1 MELTIEKA
9 LQLGVAAHEEG
20 RFREAEQLYRAIL
33 QTKPKHPD
41 ANHNLGLLAIHSNRP
56 DVGLPLLKTALHFNP
71 KMEQFWISYID
82 ALIRDK
88 QYDNAKKTIKNAR
101 KRKVNKKILNS
112 LKAQIVHKTENL
124 KIVDSF
130 PPQELVDSLL
140 THYQQG
146 QLLDA
151 ERIAVSL
158 TKQFPK
164 HQLSW
169 KVLGAAMKQAGKT
182 SASLVPSQ
190 KSVQLAPEDAEAHN
204 NLGVTLQEL
213 GKLED
218 AEASYNKAIAL
229 KPEYFEAHFNLA
241 ITLQE
246 LGRLEKAEASYAQ
259 SIALR
264 PKYVEAH
271 FNLANT
277 LKEQGKLEEAE
288 ASYKQAIALK
298 PDYIEAHNNLGVTL
312 KEQEKLEEAKAS
324 YKQAIALKPDYI
336 EVHNNLG
343 VTSRTGNLK
352 KAEVSYNQAIALQP
366 NYFDAHYNLGG
377 ALREQ
382 GKLEERRQVINKQ
395 LR

>member
-56 DVGLPLLKTALHFNP
+56 DAALPLFQNALRLNP
-71 KMEQFWISYID
+71 KMEQFWVSYID
-82 ALIRDK
+82 ALIKDK
-88 QYDNAKKTIKNAR
+88 QYGNAKKTIKNAKKQGVR
-101 KRKVNKKILNS
+101 KKILNS
-112 LKAQIVHKTENL
+112 LVAQIAHKTGNRNIVNL
-124 KIVDSF
+124 S

-140 THYQQG
+140 MHYQQG
-146 QLLDA
+146 QLHDT

-164 HQLSW
+164 YQLGW

-218 AEASYNKAIAL
+218 
-229 KPEYFEAHFNLA
+229 
-241 ITLQE
+241 
-246 LGRLEKAEASYAQ
+246 
-259 SIALR
+259 
-264 PKYVEAH
+264 
-271 FNLANT
+271 
-277 LKEQGKLEEAE
+277 
-288 ASYKQAIALK
+288 KQ
-298 PDYIEAHNNLGVTL
+298 VTT
-312 KEQEKLEEAKAS
+312 
-324 YKQAIALKPDYI
+324 KQ
-336 EVHNNLG
+336 
-343 VTSRTGNLK
+343 
-352 KAEVSYNQAIALQP
+352 
-366 NYFDAHYNLGG
+366 
-377 ALREQ
+377 
-382 GKLEERRQVINKQ
+382 
-395 LR
+395 